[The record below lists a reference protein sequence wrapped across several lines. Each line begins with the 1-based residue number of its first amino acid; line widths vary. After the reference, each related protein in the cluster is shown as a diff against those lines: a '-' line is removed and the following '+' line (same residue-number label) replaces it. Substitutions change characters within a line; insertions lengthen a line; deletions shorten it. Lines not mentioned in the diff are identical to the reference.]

1 MPDTLHA
8 YQHVE
13 SIYFPIAIGVF
24 VLLLGTLLVLLV
36 RGARRR
42 WAPDRKSDALGFEI
56 VYAAVLACV
65 TTFLVVVTFRAET
78 PIDRTVAHPALR
90 IGVTAA
96 QWSWRF
102 EYPNGAVVA
111 AVSTWRPPV
120 ALVPTDVE
128 VEFSGS
134 SRDVIHGFWVPQ
146 LHFQR
151 QFLPGYTTRF
161 DLRFDEA
168 GRYGGTCS
176 VFCGDQHSEM
186 HFAIEA
192 VSPERFQRW
201 LQSQMPR
208 PARTGVVKATN
219 ATGQKS

>member
-1 MPDTLHA
+1 MPDTSHA
-8 YQHVE
+8 YAHVRG
-13 SIYFPIAIGVF
+13 IYFPIAIGVF
-24 VLLLGTLLVLLV
+24 ALVVGTLLVFAV

-42 WAPDRKSDALGFEI
+42 RADSSRSEAPRLELAYALVLG
-56 VYAAVLACV
+56 AVVVL
-65 TTFLVVVTFRAET
+65 LLVVTFRAES
-78 PIDRTVAHPALR
+78 PIDRAVADPSVR
-90 IGVTAA
+90 IEVTAA

-102 EYPNGAVVA
+102 RYAGGTTVE
-111 AVSTWRPPV
+111 AVSTWDPPV
-120 ALVPTDVE
+120 AYVPTGSE
-128 VEFSGS
+128 VEFFGS

-161 DLRFDEA
+161 DLRFDRP
-168 GRYGGTCS
+168 GRYAGECS

-201 LQSQMPR
+201 LGEQGET
-208 PARTGVVKATN
+208 PAGRGAKASV
-219 ATGQKS
+219 AP